1 MIRKEKDKY
10 YKTKLEN
17 CRGDSHK
24 TWGIINELLNRKSN
38 KAINKNDIIIDNG
51 KEYKT
56 EIEISTFM
64 NNYYKNIAMDIEQN
78 IKKSDKNYEYYLKQS
93 KQSEEPFHLENLSE
107 QEVLNLLKTIKKMA
121 NKSSEGPDGI
131 SNKILKVISPNMI
144 KHLTICINKSF
155 NEETFPETL
164 KVTKVSPIFKKT
176 DRSIAANWR
185 PIAQLSPFSR
195 GF

>member
-1 MIRKEKDKY
+1 MKFVRINAIFHEFICKRTKREYQKMIRKEKDKY

-64 NNYYKNIAMDIEQN
+64 NNYYKNIAMDIE
-78 IKKSDKNYEYYLKQS
+78 
-93 KQSEEPFHLENLSE
+93 
-107 QEVLNLLKTIKKMA
+107 
-121 NKSSEGPDGI
+121 
-131 SNKILKVISPNMI
+131 
-144 KHLTICINKSF
+144 
-155 NEETFPETL
+155 
-164 KVTKVSPIFKKT
+164 
-176 DRSIAANWR
+176 
-185 PIAQLSPFSR
+185 
-195 GF
+195 

>member
-1 MIRKEKDKY
+1 MTRKEKEKY

-17 CRGDSHK
+17 RRGDSHK
-24 TWGIINELLNRKSN
+24 TWIIINELLNRKSN

-78 IKKSDKNYEYYLKQS
+78 VKKSDKNYEYYLKQS
-93 KQSEEPFHLENLSE
+93 KQSEEPFHLENVSE
-107 QEVLNLLKTIKKMA
+107 QEVLKTIKKMA

-131 SNKILKVISPNMI
+131 SNKILKVISPNII

-164 KVTKVSPIFKKT
+164 KVTKVSPIFNKT
-176 DRSIAANWR
+176 EDPSVQYAGKVYVQRNPENPKES
-185 PIAQLSPFSR
+185 
-195 GF
+195 

>member
-17 CRGDSHK
+17 CRGDSYK

-93 KQSEEPFHLENLSE
+93 KQSEEPFHLENVSE
-107 QEVLNLLKTIKKMA
+107 QEVLKTIKTR
-121 NKSSEGPDGI
+121 
-131 SNKILKVISPNMI
+131 LKG
-144 KHLTICINKSF
+144 L
-155 NEETFPETL
+155 
-164 KVTKVSPIFKKT
+164 
-176 DRSIAANWR
+176 
-185 PIAQLSPFSR
+185 
-195 GF
+195 